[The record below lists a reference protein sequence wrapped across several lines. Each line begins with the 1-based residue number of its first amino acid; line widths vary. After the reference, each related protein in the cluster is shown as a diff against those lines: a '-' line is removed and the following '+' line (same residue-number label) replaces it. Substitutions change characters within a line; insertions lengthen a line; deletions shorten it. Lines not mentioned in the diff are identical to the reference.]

1 LPILITGGAGFL
13 GRGIMK
19 YGPDVQYVVYS
30 RDETKQDICKR
41 MYPRAE
47 YVLGDIED
55 PVRLDYAVKRY
66 HVDTIIH
73 AAAIKYIPE
82 AELNVN
88 EAIAVNVDGARVVCE
103 IAVEN
108 GVERV
113 VGISTD
119 KAVMP
124 VNVYGATKMLLE
136 RLFAEWANVG
146 YFTLTRY
153 GNVVGSTGSVI
164 PLFERQLA
172 QTGVL
177 TLTNKNMTRFWLS
190 IKQAVELVELALTAP
205 NGHIVVPYASAMT
218 MGHLAETLA
227 GTRGRI
233 DVIGTRP
240 GEKQHEDMVQPYESI
255 RVIDGKDSFLIQPVG
270 SEACHAMFAYGS
282 DAPRAWMSNTE
293 MLEAIEMAKGV

>member
-30 RDETKQDICKR
+30 RDETKQDICRR
-41 MYPRAE
+41 MYPHAE
-47 YVLGDIED
+47 YVLGDVTD
-55 PVRLDYAVKRY
+55 ATRLTYAVKRY

-88 EAIAVNVDGARVVCE
+88 EALDVNVDGSRVVCE
-103 IAVEN
+103 VAAEKDIQ
-108 GVERV
+108 V

-124 VNVYGATKMLLE
+124 VNVYGATKMLME
-136 RLFAEWANVG
+136 RVFTEWAKVG
-146 YFTLTRY
+146 QFTLTRY

-164 PLFERQLA
+164 PLFEQQLR

-177 TLTNKNMTRFWLS
+177 TLTDPKMTRFWLS
-190 IKQAVELVELALTAP
+190 IQEAVQLVNLALAAP
-205 NGHIVVPYASAMT
+205 SGDIVVPFARAMY
-218 MGHLAETLA
+218 MGDLAKALA
-227 GTRGRI
+227 GKHGHI
-233 DVIGTRP
+233 DVIGVRP
-240 GEKQHEDMVQPYESI
+240 GEKQHEDMLHYYESI
-255 RVIDGKDSFLIQPVG
+255 RVEDGDEYVFMIRPVG
-270 SEACHAMFAYGS
+270 SKARHEPFVYNS
-282 DAPRAWMSNTE
+282 DVPKAWMSNTE